1 MESEELKN
9 TASAQPEENAPDM
22 SSFYEAAAR
31 AARPEAPEEA
41 PDEADAPEES
51 PDAADASETERAWPE
66 GQESAGAFAGPEGP
80 HGPIPELNEDDDDE
94 PDGSGDGAEKNELA
108 SAASSAAPAAAP
120 TGDEDDD
127 DEDGAED
134 DVSMG
139 LLGHANELRRRLIRI
154 VVILLLGWIGLFCIA
169 EPMYSFFASPLQA
182 SLPPGSKMI
191 YTSPQG
197 MFFTYL
203 KVAAIASLFCTSPLT
218 FYQVWAFVAPGL
230 YREEK
235 RALLPLA
242 FFSSVLFI
250 GGAAFCFCLVFP
262 VAFKFFMGFATAEI
276 QPMISVEEYLSFAL
290 KILIA
295 FGVVFEM
302 PLFSF
307 FLARFGILSPRFMK
321 RSRPYAVILVFVLA
335 ALLTPPDVISQV
347 LMAVPML
354 ILYEISIYVC
364 AAAYN
369 KEKAAL
375 RKAGEQKDE

>member
-9 TASAQPEENAPDM
+9 TASVPEQAEGPSPDLSSYYAAAAQAAGSGHEPDSPDESEREGGSAEE
-22 SSFYEAAAR
+22 EAAGPASSG
-31 AARPEAPEEA
+31 
-41 PDEADAPEES
+41 ADMLGGPI
-51 PDAADASETERAWPE
+51 DAD
-66 GQESAGAFAGPEGP
+66 GP
-80 HGPIPELNEDDDDE
+80 HGPLSELNEDEEDGMEDD
-94 PDGSGDGAEKNELA
+94 GGKNELA
-108 SAASSAAPAAAP
+108 AGSASAPAERSSSA
-120 TGDEDDD
+120 DD
-127 DEDGAED
+127 DEEDEEEEGAED

-139 LLGHANELRRRLIRI
+139 LLGHANELRRRLMRI
-154 VVILLLGWIGLFCIA
+154 VLILLLGWVGLFCIA

-182 SLPPGSKMI
+182 ALPPGSKMI

-218 FYQVWAFVAPGL
+218 FYQVWAFIAPGL

-242 FFSSVLFI
+242 FSSSVLFI
-250 GGAAFCFCLVFP
+250 GGAAFCFWLVFP
-262 VAFKFFMGFATAEI
+262 IAFKFFMGFATAEI

-347 LMAVPML
+347 LMAVPMM